1 MSLRGSNG
9 VFMAI
14 TERRL
19 TAILAADV
27 CDFSRMMGE
36 NEDRTIKNLR
46 TCRELIEGSITS
58 HKGNIFNT
66 AGDSIVAEFGSVVD
80 AVNCAVSFQETLRD
94 RNSSVP
100 ETARMEFRVGIN
112 LGDIIIEEDNRY
124 GDGINIAARLEGLS
138 EPGGICISG
147 SVYSDIKSKLNLEFG
162 AMGEQVLKNIAQ
174 PVSAYKIDFGGDD
187 PTPIASVGDLEST
200 PIEEAESLPNPSAT
214 ASSSQRDKP
223 SIAVLPFDNMSND
236 PEQEYF
242 TDGITE
248 DIITDLSFIKD
259 IRVIARNSTFSYKG
273 KSPDIRTVG
282 KELDVTHVL
291 EGSVRK
297 VGNNVRINAQLI
309 VAKDNS
315 HRWAKRYD
323 GSLENIFE
331 LQSEIAQNIAED
343 LNVEFSQSQNISVG
357 QDAIKKKEAYD
368 IARRGRQVSLP
379 PNPKNIAA
387 ARRFYL
393 RAIEI
398 DSDCAFAYAG
408 LSHSELQL
416 VWHNQPDHD
425 IKMEQFNDLL
435 KQSQKAHALD
445 SKLGLPYMTQT
456 LIHLFF
462 DDPEKAFKTAE
473 AGMNASPNDPVTN
486 LARCMVLI
494 RMESFTEAKNSVMN
508 AIELDPLHYPNY
520 YVLCL
525 CCYAMGDFIE
535 TIDTAN
541 KNFFDESTM
550 AEMPPHDLAIVIGA
564 YIKAG
569 QTLRAKEIAAI
580 FNRNFP
586 EHNLKKIE
594 SSLILLPTH
603 IRDGLINELK
613 EFGL

>member
-187 PTPIASVGDLEST
+187 PTPIASVANLEST
-200 PIEEAESLPNPSAT
+200 PIERTDSASAAGSPLI
-214 ASSSQRDKP
+214 ASSSKSDKP

-248 DIITDLSFIKD
+248 DIISHLSKLIQKKLEEEGVGYDLGSYRDAPPGLRIWTGATIDPEDIK
-259 IRVIARNSTFSYKG
+259 ILLSWIEWAYFS
-273 KSPDIRTVG
+273 
-282 KELDVTHVL
+282 VL
-291 EGSVRK
+291 ED
-297 VGNNVRINAQLI
+297 Q
-309 VAKDNS
+309 
-315 HRWAKRYD
+315 
-323 GSLENIFE
+323 
-331 LQSEIAQNIAED
+331 
-343 LNVEFSQSQNISVG
+343 
-357 QDAIKKKEAYD
+357 
-368 IARRGRQVSLP
+368 
-379 PNPKNIAA
+379 
-387 ARRFYL
+387 
-393 RAIEI
+393 
-398 DSDCAFAYAG
+398 
-408 LSHSELQL
+408 
-416 VWHNQPDHD
+416 
-425 IKMEQFNDLL
+425 
-435 KQSQKAHALD
+435 
-445 SKLGLPYMTQT
+445 
-456 LIHLFF
+456 
-462 DDPEKAFKTAE
+462 
-473 AGMNASPNDPVTN
+473 
-486 LARCMVLI
+486 
-494 RMESFTEAKNSVMN
+494 
-508 AIELDPLHYPNY
+508 
-520 YVLCL
+520 
-525 CCYAMGDFIE
+525 
-535 TIDTAN
+535 
-541 KNFFDESTM
+541 
-550 AEMPPHDLAIVIGA
+550 
-564 YIKAG
+564 
-569 QTLRAKEIAAI
+569 
-580 FNRNFP
+580 
-586 EHNLKKIE
+586 
-594 SSLILLPTH
+594 
-603 IRDGLINELK
+603 
-613 EFGL
+613 

>member
-1 MSLRGSNG
+1 
-9 VFMAI
+9 MAI

-100 ETARMEFRVGIN
+100 ETAKMEFRVGIN

-200 PIEEAESLPNPSAT
+200 PIVQPEPAPEVAI
-214 ASSSQRDKP
+214 ASSSSKVNKP

-248 DIITDLSFIKD
+248 DLITAISGLRFLN
-259 IRVIARNSTFSYKG
+259 VIARNSIFSYKG
-273 KSPDIRTVG
+273 KSPDVLKVA
-282 KELDVTHVL
+282 KEFKARYVV

-297 VGNNVRINAQLI
+297 VKSRARVNIQLI
-309 VAKDNS
+309 DGMTGGHLWAEKLDKEVEDDFTLQDDLVDSLFKRLSVALLDAERNKAITLPVEEMGVWDLAHRANWHFCRHQREDFEEAIKFADKAIALDANNPIAWAVKGIAGDTGDFLGITNEGNDNIGFVKK
-315 HRWAKRYD
+315 AI
-323 GSLENIFE
+323 SLNPSDALCHAYLAHVFASRGDI
-331 LQSEIAQNIAED
+331 QNGIISYRRSLD
-343 LNVEFSQSQNISVG
+343 LNPHLQFSLMGLGWVLVFSDKYEEGRVFLEKAVSITSQDPVTGRIYIALAASYVGEENYPEALKWINQAVEMNSQYPAKLIQAMITNETGNREGANKLAEKFKNEYPDMSIEDWWKRWQGSAGEVG
-357 QDAIKKKEAYD
+357 NKIGQ
-368 IARRGRQVSLP
+368 
-379 PNPKNIAA
+379 
-387 ARRFYL
+387 
-393 RAIEI
+393 
-398 DSDCAFAYAG
+398 G
-408 LSHSELQL
+408 L
-416 VWHNQPDHD
+416 
-425 IKMEQFNDLL
+425 I
-435 KQSQKAHALD
+435 
-445 SKLGLPYMTQT
+445 KLGL
-456 LIHLFF
+456 LN
-462 DDPEKAFKTAE
+462 EK
-473 AGMNASPNDPVTN
+473 
-486 LARCMVLI
+486 L
-494 RMESFTEAKNSVMN
+494 
-508 AIELDPLHYPNY
+508 
-520 YVLCL
+520 
-525 CCYAMGDFIE
+525 
-535 TIDTAN
+535 
-541 KNFFDESTM
+541 
-550 AEMPPHDLAIVIGA
+550 
-564 YIKAG
+564 
-569 QTLRAKEIAAI
+569 
-580 FNRNFP
+580 
-586 EHNLKKIE
+586 
-594 SSLILLPTH
+594 
-603 IRDGLINELK
+603 NE
-613 EFGL
+613 